1 VFVTNYA
8 CHFSIHVNGHIQ
20 HRIYAKRTEVYLRK
34 FGCAG
39 VSVCVFSGQGT
50 LCCYNFEPKIVNRIV
65 NFALRAD
72 ES

>member
-1 VFVTNYA
+1 VFVANYA
-8 CHFSIHVNGHIQ
+8 CHFSIHVDGYIQ
-20 HRIYAKRTEVYLRK
+20 HGVYAKWTEVYFRK
-34 FGCAG
+34 FRCAR

-50 LCCYNFEPKIVNRIV
+50 LCCYCFEPKIVNRID